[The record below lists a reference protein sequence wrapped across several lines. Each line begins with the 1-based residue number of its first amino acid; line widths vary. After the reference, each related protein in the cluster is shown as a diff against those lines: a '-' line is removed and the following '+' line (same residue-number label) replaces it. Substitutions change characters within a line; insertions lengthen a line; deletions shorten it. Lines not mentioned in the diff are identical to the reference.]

1 VALLDE
7 LHAADEDLAANLHK
21 PLCEL
26 AAIP

>member
-1 VALLDE
+1 MALLDE
-7 LHAADEDLAANLHK
+7 LHAADEDLAANLRK